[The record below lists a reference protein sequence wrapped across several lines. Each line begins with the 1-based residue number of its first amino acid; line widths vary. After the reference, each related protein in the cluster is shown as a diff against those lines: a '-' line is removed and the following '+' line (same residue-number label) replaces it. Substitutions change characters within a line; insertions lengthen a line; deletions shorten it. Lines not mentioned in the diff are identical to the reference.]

1 VSASVVVDVE
11 ARIVEL
17 VEAHRLELVEST
29 RLTRRFIPETRL
41 VYPLDL
47 AYLPNP

>member
-17 VEAHRLELVEST
+17 VEAHRLELV
-29 RLTRRFIPETRL
+29 
-41 VYPLDL
+41 
-47 AYLPNP
+47 